1 MVAEDKTAAPSRVS
15 PLIDKTNKRHTIE
28 GMRKRQFKLNEAEV
42 KALQGAYHNSD
53 DPLARIRFQAVRL
66 YGQGYQVEE
75 IERICGCSRPSLLEW
90 CRDYRQEGLAGLLDH
105 RQGGNAAKLK
115 PLQLE
120 ALQALLQRYTPAQ
133 LFGQANCCGD
143 GVFWTVPD
151 LQRLVQ
157 ERFSVIYR
165 SRTSYRSL
173 FAKCGLSRQRPGQYY
188 KSRNERKVM
197 AFEEELEKN

>member
-1 MVAEDKTAAPSRVS
+1 
-15 PLIDKTNKRHTIE
+15 
-28 GMRKRQFKLNEAEV
+28 MRKRQFKLSEQEV

-53 DPLARIRFQAVRL
+53 NLLARIRFQAVRL
-66 YGQGYQVEE
+66 YGQGYRLEE
-75 IERICGCSRPSLLEW
+75 IERICGCSRPSVLEW
-90 CRDYRQEGLAGLLDH
+90 CRDYRCEGIAGLLDH

-120 ALQALLQRYTPAQ
+120 ALQTLLEGYTPAQ

-151 LQRLVQ
+151 LRRLVQ
-157 ERFSVIYR
+157 ERFGVLYR
-165 SRTSYRSL
+165 SDTSYRSL
-173 FAKCGLSRQRPGQYY
+173 LAKCGLSLQRPGHYY

-197 AFEEELEKN
+197 AFEEECQERVLKS

>member
-1 MVAEDKTAAPSRVS
+1 
-15 PLIDKTNKRHTIE
+15 
-28 GMRKRQFKLNEAEV
+28 MRNRQFKLNETEV

-66 YGQGYQVEE
+66 YGQGDKVEE

-90 CRDYRQEGLAGLLDH
+90 CRDYRREGLAGLLDH
-105 RQGGNAAKLK
+105 RQGGNAAKLQ

-120 ALQALLQRYTPAQ
+120 ALQTLLHRYTPAQ

-143 GVFWTVPD
+143 GVFWTVSD

-157 ERFSVIYR
+157 ELFGVLYS

-173 FAKCGLSRQRPGQYY
+173 FAKCGLSQQRPGHYY
-188 KSRNERKVM
+188 KSRDERKVM
-197 AFEEELEKN
+197 AFEEDLEKNF

>member
-1 MVAEDKTAAPSRVS
+1 MYRRASFAL
-15 PLIDKTNKRHTIE
+15 LIDKTNKRHTIV
-28 GMRKRQFKLNEAEV
+28 GMRNRQFKLNETEV

-66 YGQGYQVEE
+66 YGQGDKVEE

-90 CRDYRQEGLAGLLDH
+90 CRDYRREGLAGLLDH
-105 RQGGNAAKLK
+105 RQGGNAAKLQ

-120 ALQALLQRYTPAQ
+120 ALQTLLHRYTPAQ

-143 GVFWTVPD
+143 GVFWTVSD

-157 ERFSVIYR
+157 ERFGVLYS

-173 FAKCGLSRQRPGQYY
+173 FAKCGLSQQRPGHYY
-188 KSRNERKVM
+188 KSRDERKVM
-197 AFEEELEKN
+197 AFEEDLEKNF